1 MMAGSLFRFRA
12 LVIVAGVLV
21 LAACSTPAPRQAV
34 AEAPP
39 TALPTTDAS
48 ASSAG
53 SDVAIAAMNF
63 LDHPYQIGGQSVET
77 GFDCSGFTR
86 HVIGQTLGV
95 ELPRSALEQ
104 ARAPSLRPV
113 ARDAL
118 QAGDLVF
125 FNTQQRAFS
134 HVGIYVGDGRF
145 IHAPRTGAQIR
156 TERMGAAYWSRRYD
170 GARRVAAIDTANP

>member
-1 MMAGSLFRFRA
+1 L
-12 LVIVAGVLV
+12 
-21 LAACSTPAPRQAV
+21 
-34 AEAPP
+34 
-39 TALPTTDAS
+39 
-48 ASSAG
+48 
-53 SDVAIAAMNF
+53 AIAAMNF
-63 LDHPYQIGGQSVET
+63 LDRPYQAGGESLET

-86 HVIGQTLGV
+86 HVVGQTLGI

-104 ARAPSLRPV
+104 ARAPSLRSV
-113 ARDAL
+113 SRDAL

-156 TERMGAAYWSRRYD
+156 TESMGAAYWSRRYD
-170 GARRVAAIDTANP
+170 GARRVAAAFDAANP